1 MAQVTE
7 IQVKIK
13 SSNPFEAKAKMEAI
27 KEIATLDCDSLQKLA
42 ELAKKPK
49 AIEKLKSNFSM
60 ILSFLG

>member
-1 MAQVTE
+1 MAQVNE

-13 SSNPFEAKAKMEAI
+13 SSNPFEAKVKMEAI
-27 KEIATLDCDSLQKLA
+27 KEIATLDSDSLQKLA
-42 ELAKKPK
+42 QLAKKPK